1 MCVHVCSSVTLKL
14 QDPFAK
20 GKTVT
25 RTIRIDGG
33 YDEILK
39 YEAERRGVSVNTILD
54 QLLRKYVQSYR
65 YFENLSAV
73 TLSSTSLL
81 AFLDVI
87 EEDEIQ
93 AIGQELGKER
103 PYELILKRGIK
114 PSYESA
120 KWYILEVLGDQSG
133 WLSATIN
140 IRGGNEYIHLSHP
153 FGVKWSLFLQGYFG
167 VFFKEVVGVTPEVDV
182 LSSSVTF
189 TFKTKDVEKISGSKK
204 E

>member
-1 MCVHVCSSVTLKL
+1 MKSI
-14 QDPFAK
+14 DPFAK

-25 RTIRIDGG
+25 RTIRIDEG
-33 YDEILK
+33 YDEIIK

-73 TLSSTSLL
+73 TLSASSLL
-81 AFLDVI
+81 SFLEII
-87 EEDEIQ
+87 EEEEIIE
-93 AIGQELGKER
+93 IGKELGKER

-133 WLSATIN
+133 WLSASIN
-140 IRGGNEYIHLSHP
+140 VRGGNEFIHLSHP
-153 FGVKWSLFLQGYFG
+153 FGYKWSLFLQGYFG
-167 VFFKEVVGVTPEVDV
+167 TFFKEVVGVSPETDV

-189 TFKTKDVEKISGSKK
+189 TFNLKNLEKARA
-204 E
+204 